1 VTSLR
6 GQSPCWGTPFEPS
19 LRTLL
24 PDKTPQRLKF
34 ICFKRADEIITG
46 MNVHFGLLVFLFATG
61 LLIGLGPSVSAGSA
75 QGTEAPAMEPDEIDA
90 DEVRMD
96 IALQDD
102 GSAEWTIEFWAQLDD
117 NDSTDAFE
125 SLERDIEEDP
135 DAYTHEFADRID
147 STVATAGDATNRKMT
162 ADSFSVSTERQSLA
176 REYGVVRYSFQW
188 HGFASSENGELQ
200 AGDAIEG
207 IYIDDGTRLLISW
220 PKEYELT
227 SVTPDPDDQRD
238 RAVIWHGGETDFVSG
253 EPRVVV
259 STTGTAL
266 SWPFIAGLVGVIGLI
281 TGAALWWFRT
291 RTGEADDEPTG
302 SDPQPATEPAVS
314 EPDDSL
320 LSNEEQVLQLVEE
333 NGGRMKQKRVVE
345 ELGWTDAKTSKVVSK
360 LREEGKLESFRIGR
374 ENVLRI
380 PETEPENTPHQK

>member
-1 VTSLR
+1 
-6 GQSPCWGTPFEPS
+6 
-19 LRTLL
+19 
-24 PDKTPQRLKF
+24 
-34 ICFKRADEIITG
+34 
-46 MNVHFGLLVFLFATG
+46 MNVRFGLLVFLFATG

-102 GSAEWTIEFWAQLDD
+102 GSAAWTVEFWVQLDD
-117 NDSTDAFE
+117 DDSTDAFE
-125 SLERDIEEDP
+125 SLERDIEDDP

-147 STVATAGDATNRKMT
+147 DTVATASTATNREMT
-162 ADSFSVSTERQSLA
+162 ADSFRVSTERQSFG

-188 HGFASSENGELQ
+188 HGFTSSENGELQ

-207 IYIDDGTRLLISW
+207 IYLDDGTRLLISW
-220 PKEYELT
+220 PEEYELI

-253 EPRVVV
+253 EPRIVV
-259 STTGTAL
+259 STAGTGL
-266 SWPFIAGLVGVIGLI
+266 SWPLIAGSVGAIGAV
-281 TGAALWWFRT
+281 TGLAFWWFRIRT
-291 RTGEADDEPTG
+291 RDETDEPSG
-302 SDPQPATEPAVS
+302 SDPQPVAEPDLS
-314 EPDDSL
+314 EPDESL
-320 LSNEEQVLQLVEE
+320 LSNEEQVMHLVEE

-360 LREEGKLESFRIGR
+360 LREEGELESFRIGR

-380 PETEPENTPHQK
+380 PEEEAEKASHHE